1 MKADMTKLKK
11 MNYDE
16 GEKYLMELG
25 YYGNDSVINEDAPDC
40 DYIVDYRF
48 TNYQ

>member
-25 YYGNDSVINEDAPDC
+25 YYGNELLMRMLQIVI
-40 DYIVDYRF
+40 
-48 TNYQ
+48 T